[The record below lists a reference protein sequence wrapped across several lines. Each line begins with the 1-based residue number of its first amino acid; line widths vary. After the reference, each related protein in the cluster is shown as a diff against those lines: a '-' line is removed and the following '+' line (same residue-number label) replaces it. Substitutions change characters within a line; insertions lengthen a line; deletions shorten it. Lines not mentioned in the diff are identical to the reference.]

1 MDIKTGNSPSLYIHM
16 HKCLDQ
22 ADVADYS
29 LDEQMVARWA
39 GSIPASVCGYRD
51 FGNIDS

>member
-1 MDIKTGNSPSLYIHM
+1 M